1 MLLDMSKI
9 LQLTPMQFRHT
20 DTQQYRI
27 CFILNCPF
35 KCQIIFQIELNLLY
49 NPVIHFHFS
58 LDPHNP
64 LVNKLI
70 RIKHHLSCNIFT
82 INRRYSYKT
91 ISVINSL
98 KSILTAITV
107 GSRLWKVAMSML
119 MFWADSFNTSSR
131 DAPPIRV
138 ERKTGN

>member
-1 MLLDMSKI
+1 MLDISKI
-9 LQLTPMQFRHT
+9 LQLTTMQSRHT
-20 DTQQYRI
+20 DTQHYII

-35 KCQIIFQIELNLLY
+35 KYTFFFQIEIPFLQSCE
-49 NPVIHFHFS
+49 FHFS
-58 LDPHNP
+58 LHPHIP

-70 RIKHHLSCNIFT
+70 RLKHHLGCNIFT
-82 INRRYSYKT
+82 INRRYLYKT

-98 KSILTAITV
+98 KSVLTAITL

-119 MFWADSFNTSSR
+119 IFWADSFNTSSR